1 MSQSPA
7 RAPSGELMLGR
18 YRPIRPLG
26 SGGSG
31 SVWLVREDSRGRE
44 VALKMVRREGPAG
57 PRAEREA
64 AAAARLRHER
74 CLRAHALARDPG
86 HVYIVYEY
94 VPGRTLREAMREG
107 DLRDQDTLEAGAQ
120 IAEGLAHAHAHG
132 VVHRDVKPANVLLA
146 DGPEVSVKLLDFGLA
161 LMREEE
167 TLTAV
172 GDIPG
177 TLAYISPERLRGE
190 QAGPPADIWS
200 LGVLLWEALTGR
212 HPFWNGNLLETARAI
227 QAGPPSLATV
237 RPDLPKQV
245 VSLVDRM
252 LSVQSRRRPRAAGLA
267 GDLRR
272 AGAARPRRTTGAP
285 RLSVTVPR
293 PMAFAGIVPA
303 VSAALFAGWTAA
315 ALPFYPGGWW
325 VLLAIVTL
333 VLSLRSPLGGAAFA
347 LAVPVFPLGNHALGL
362 AVLYGLIAGVWLAL
376 CRGEARSTFFFL
388 LGPLLAPVGAIG
400 LLPLAAQ
407 VVRSPWR
414 RTMQTAAAVLA
425 AGAVA
430 GLSRLGSIGV
440 SQTNGPLASAAGAA
454 DALDTHRIYLVLAAI
469 LAGAALALPWARAHG
484 VWALV
489 GLGASVTTLVLFGGG
504 LQALPVVACVWAT
517 CALLAAE
524 PMLRR
529 RLARQARHRIEGD
542 AARVP
547 EASLASGE
555 RGHSVSNTG
564 PRTERSE
571 RRQARRSRAVPGESN
586 AAQERER
593 LGTVPAEA

>member
-31 SVWLVREDSRGRE
+31 SVWLVREDSRGRD

-64 AAAARLRHER
+64 TTAARLRHER
-74 CLRAHALARDPG
+74 CLQAYALARDPG
-86 HVYIVYEY
+86 HVYIAYEY
-94 VPGRTLREAMREG
+94 VPGRTFREAMREG
-107 DLRDQDTLEAGAQ
+107 DLEDRDTLEAGAQ
-120 IAEGLAHAHAHG
+120 IAEGLAHAHANG

-200 LGVLLWEALTGR
+200 LGVLLWEALAGR
-212 HPFWNGNLLETARAI
+212 HPFWSGNLLETARAI

-245 VSLVDRM
+245 VSLIDRM
-252 LSVQSRRRPRAAGLA
+252 LSVQPRRRPRAGRLA

-272 AGAARPRRTTGAP
+272 SGAARPRRRTHAP
-285 RLSVTVPR
+285 TLSVGRLRAP
-293 PMAFAGIVPA
+293 ALAGIVPA
-303 VSAALFAGWTAA
+303 LSAALFAGWTAA

-325 VLLAIVTL
+325 ALLAVAAL
-333 VLSLRSPLGGAAFA
+333 LLSLRSPLGGAAFA
-347 LAVPVFPLGNHALGL
+347 LAVPVFPLGNHAFGL
-362 AVLYGLIAGVWLAL
+362 AVLYGLVAAGWLAI

-388 LGPLLAPVGAIG
+388 LGPLLAPFGAIG

-407 VVRSPWR
+407 IVRSPWR
-414 RTMQTAAAVLA
+414 RMLQTVAAVLA

-430 GLSRLGSIGV
+430 GLSRLGSLGV
-440 SQTNGPLASAAGAA
+440 AETNGPLASAAGLV
-454 DALDTHRIYLVLAAI
+454 DALDTHRIYLLLAAL
-469 LAGAALALPWARAHG
+469 LAGAAVALPWTRAHG
-484 VWALV
+484 VWALAA
-489 GLGASVTTLVLFGGG
+489 LGASVTALAVVGGG
-504 LQALPVVACVWAT
+504 LKALPVVACIWTT

-524 PMLRR
+524 PTLRQ
-529 RLARQARHRIEGD
+529 RLAQQARHG
-542 AARVP
+542 
-547 EASLASGE
+547 
-555 RGHSVSNTG
+555 
-564 PRTERSE
+564 SE
-571 RRQARRSRAVPGESN
+571 RAVREGQRGEST
-586 AAQERER
+586 AAQGRER

>member
-1 MSQSPA
+1 MSHAPA
-7 RAPSGELMLGR
+7 RAQSGELMLGR

-31 SVWLVREDSRGRE
+31 SVWLVRDDSRGAE

-86 HVYIVYEY
+86 HIYIVYEY
-94 VPGRTLREAMREG
+94 VPGRTFREAMREG
-107 DLRDQDTLEAGAQ
+107 GLRDQDALEASAQ
-120 IAEGLAHAHAHG
+120 IAEGLAYAHAHG
-132 VVHRDVKPANVLLA
+132 VVHRDIKPANVLLA

-167 TLTAV
+167 TLTAI

-190 QAGPPADIWS
+190 QAGPAADVWS
-200 LGVLLWEALTGR
+200 LGVLLWEALAGR

-227 QAGPPSLATV
+227 QAGPPSLATE

-252 LSVQSRRRPRAAGLA
+252 LSVQERRRPRASSLAAG
-267 GDLRR
+267 LRR
-272 AGAARPRRTTGAP
+272 AGAARPRRSP
-285 RLSVTVPR
+285 RTPRRSVTMPR
-293 PMAFAGIVPA
+293 PAVVARVAPA

-315 ALPFYPGGWW
+315 ALPFYPSGGWA
-325 VLLAIVTL
+325 VLAAVTL
-333 VLSLRSPLGGAAFA
+333 GLTLRFPLAGAALA

-362 AVLYGLIAGVWLAL
+362 AALYGLVSAAWLVL

-388 LGPLLAPVGAIG
+388 LGPLLAPLGAIG

-414 RTMQTAAAVLA
+414 RAMQTAAAVLA

-430 GLSRLGSIGV
+430 GLSRLGSLGV
-440 SQTNGPLASAAGAA
+440 AETNGPLASAAGLAN
-454 DALDTHRIYLVLAAI
+454 ALDTHPFYLLLSATLAAT
-469 LAGAALALPWARAHG
+469 ALALPWARARG
-484 VWALV
+484 NRAL
-489 GLGASVTTLVLFGGG
+489 GALGASVTALAVSSAG
-504 LQALPVVACVWAT
+504 LQGLPVVACIWVT
-517 CALLAAE
+517 CGLLAAE
-524 PMLRR
+524 PVLRR
-529 RLARQARHRIEGD
+529 RLADQDGDRARG
-542 AARVP
+542 
-547 EASLASGE
+547 
-555 RGHSVSNTG
+555 
-564 PRTERSE
+564 
-571 RRQARRSRAVPGESN
+571 RSRTLPGEGT
-586 AAQERER
+586 AVQARER